1 MSPFPRVKNSC
12 HLGTVNFSLSL
23 PFEMMAYHQNFQA
36 LPRYAKKKK
45 QQWHQLYFLFSDY
58 NYMTGFVMSLALVL
72 YLTMIIKNNFRK
84 FWYD

>member
-45 QQWHQLYFLFSDY
+45 TAMAS
-58 NYMTGFVMSLALVL
+58 
-72 YLTMIIKNNFRK
+72 IIF
-84 FWYD
+84 FIL